1 MNPKHPPMYY
11 RIRVCEKLNISF
23 VNSQPMELH
32 AMNDTITVKFDDNL
46 SNFILEQ
53 STINELQKE
62 FGMNVVFEA
71 KANEWNDVF

>member
-1 MNPKHPPMYY
+1 MSIKYPPMYY
-11 RIRVCEKLNISF
+11 RIRICEKLNIPF

-32 AMNDTITVKFDDNL
+32 AMNDTITIKFDNNL
-46 SNFILEQ
+46 SNFIPEQ

-71 KANEWNDVF
+71 KASEWNDVF